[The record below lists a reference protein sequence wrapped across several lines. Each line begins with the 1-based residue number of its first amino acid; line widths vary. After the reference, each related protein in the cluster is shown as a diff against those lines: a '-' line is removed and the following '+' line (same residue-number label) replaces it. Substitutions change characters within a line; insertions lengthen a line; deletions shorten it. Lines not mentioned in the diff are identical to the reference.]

1 MDAKDRRIAELEREN
16 DELKETI
23 KSLLARIEELERR
36 LALNSNNSS
45 KPPSSD
51 GLRKQS
57 KNRSLRET
65 GNKKFGGQVGHVGD
79 TLKQVENP
87 DIVKEYDSTTC
98 AACGDSLAESPVE
111 EVIEKQEVDVVIKKQ
126 IIAHKASIRVCKCGT
141 KNTHMPKHM
150 KAPVQYSANIRAI
163 GVYLGQQFIP
173 KDRTSD
179 VFRDI
184 FGVEISDTTLM
195 KFDEECA
202 EKLIHFNKAALE
214 AIKKATVK
222 YMDESGIRIMKKTE
236 WVHVISTALLTH
248 YRIDPKRGSLLE
260 GIIGKIIHD
269 HWKPYFTL
277 EDVLHALCNAHHLRE
292 LKALI
297 EIEKEVWAKEMFELL
312 KNTSRLEN
320 PTAEQQQ
327 AISDQYDQIVVK
339 GLAHHVGLGQLKP
352 NSTKKRV
359 GHNLLIRLR
368 DFKTETL
375 RFLYDSEIPFTNNL
389 AERDIRLVKLKQK
402 VSGGFRTHLGAEIFV
417 AIRSLVSTVQKQG
430 KSIFQYLI
438 DIFNDCFDLHSL
450 IPDAAPLT
458 VDGSQTDKVNP
469 PGGGTVQAVGMPTFI
484 TTNWDGT

>member
-1 MDAKDRRIAELEREN
+1 MDAKDRRIADLEREN
-16 DELKETI
+16 AELKETI
-23 KSLLARIEELERR
+23 KKLLARIEELERR
-36 LALNSNNSS
+36 VALNSNNSS

-51 GLRKQS
+51 GLRKQT
-57 KNRSLRET
+57 KHRSLREP
-65 GNKKFGGQVGHVGD
+65 GNKKFGGQIGHEGD
-79 TLKQVENP
+79 TLKQIENP
-87 DIVKEYDSTTC
+87 DVVKEYAIATC
-98 AACGDSLAESPVE
+98 TACGDSLEGASVE

-126 IIAHKASIRVCKCGT
+126 IIAHKASVRVCKCGT
-141 KNTHMPKHM
+141 KNSAMPKHL
-150 KAPVQYSANIRAI
+150 KAPMQYSAKVRAI

-179 VFRDI
+179 VFRDLFDI
-184 FGVEISDTTLM
+184 EISDTTLI

-202 EKLIHFNKAALE
+202 EKLVPFNEAALE
-214 AIKKATVK
+214 AIKRAAVK
-222 YMDESGIRIMKKTE
+222 HLDESGMRIMKKTE
-236 WVHVISTALLTH
+236 WVHVISTALITH

-297 EIEKEVWAKEMFELL
+297 EIEKEAWAKEMFELL
-312 KNTSRLEN
+312 KNASRLES

-327 AISDQYDQIVVK
+327 AVSDQYDQIVAQ
-339 GLAHHVGLGQLKP
+339 GLVYHVSLGQLKP

-359 GHNLLIRLR
+359 GHNLLIRLH
-368 DFKTETL
+368 DFKAETL
-375 RFLYDSEIPFTNNL
+375 RFLYDSEVPFTNNL

-402 VSGGFRTHLGAEIFV
+402 VSGGFRTHIGAEIFV

-438 DIFNDCFDLHSL
+438 DIFNDCFDLNTL
-450 IPDAAPLT
+450 IPDATSATTAGENPQAASAPLFGAT
-458 VDGSQTDKVNP
+458 GWND
-469 PGGGTVQAVGMPTFI
+469 A
-484 TTNWDGT
+484 